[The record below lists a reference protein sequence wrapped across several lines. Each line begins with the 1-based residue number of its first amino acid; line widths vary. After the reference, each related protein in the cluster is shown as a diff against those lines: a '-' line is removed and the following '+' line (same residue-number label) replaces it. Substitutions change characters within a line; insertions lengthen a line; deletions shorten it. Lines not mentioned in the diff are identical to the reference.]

1 MWNRLMISVYTL
13 TAITLFSYQAIEI
26 FHAYVEF
33 FKSKNL

>member
-1 MWNRLMISVYTL
+1 MWIRLMISVFSV

>member
-1 MWNRLMISVYTL
+1 MWIRLMISVFSV

-33 FKSKNL
+33 FKSKN